1 MGLTK
6 GYQARI
12 LKLNSLDAHLAIK
25 LLKKSTCTFKPCI
38 HSENNH
44 NVLQFSVPLS
54 VEEKKM
60 KYMEKCNEANLYIWI
75 LHIRFSRCKKG
86 KKKKKNE
93 HNVLPF
99 SVPLSLNKR
108 KCEVRGKMQWS
119 FTYEYKPYSI
129 ASYVLHIH
137 FRIKLSIIVL
147 QFSVPLFIR
156 EKNRV
161 LGKMHWS

>member
-1 MGLTK
+1 MLIW
-6 GYQARI
+6 RS
-12 LKLNSLDAHLAIK
+12 N
-25 LLKKSTCTFKPCI
+25 LKKKVPVLLNRV

-54 VEEKKM
+54 VEEKKWTIWKNAM
-60 KYMEKCNEANLYIWI
+60 KLIYTYEYCISGFPGA
-75 LHIRFSRCKKG
+75 KKV
-86 KKKKKNE
+86 KKKNE

-108 KCEVRGKMQWS
+108 KCEVCGKMQWS

>member
-1 MGLTK
+1 M
-6 GYQARI
+6 YIQRI
-12 LKLNSLDAHLAIK
+12 II
-25 LLKKSTCTFKPCI
+25 TFCNFLC
-38 HSENNH
+38 HY
-44 NVLQFSVPLS
+44 PL
-54 VEEKKM
+54 
-60 KYMEKCNEANLYIWI
+60 
-75 LHIRFSRCKKG
+75 R
-86 KKKKKNE
+86 KKKWTIWKNAMKLIYTYEYCISGFPGAKKVKKNE

>member
-25 LLKKSTCTFKPCI
+25 LLKKSTWTFKPCI

-60 KYMEKCNEANLYIWI
+60 NYMEKCNEANLYIWI

-86 KKKKKNE
+86 KKKKKMSITFCHSLCHCLLLRENVRYVGKCNE
-93 HNVLPF
+93 ALHMNINHIQSRP
-99 SVPLSLNKR
+99 
-108 KCEVRGKMQWS
+108 
-119 FTYEYKPYSI
+119 TYCISI
-129 ASYVLHIH
+129 
-137 FRIKLSIIVL
+137 
-147 QFSVPLFIR
+147 
-156 EKNRV
+156 
-161 LGKMHWS
+161 LGSSWA

>member
-44 NVLQFSVPLS
+44 NVLQFFLCHYPLRK
-54 VEEKKM
+54 KKM
-60 KYMEKCNEANLYIWI
+60 NYMEKCNEANLYKWI

-86 KKKKKNE
+86 KKKKMSITFC
-93 HNVLPF
+93 H
-99 SVPLSLNKR
+99 SL
-108 KCEVRGKMQWS
+108 CHC
-119 FTYEYKPYSI
+119 
-129 ASYVLHIH
+129 L
-137 FRIKLSIIVL
+137 L
-147 QFSVPLFIR
+147 IR
-156 EKNRV
+156 ENVKYVGKCNEALHMNIDHIQSRPTYCISI
-161 LGKMHWS
+161 LGSSWA